1 MIFSTWLTN
10 CMSQTMSWWSVA
22 VELWED
28 MDTQHAYSLRQ
39 LYSRRQTKPG
49 SGLGV
54 TESRSLEGLG
64 SHREDR
70 RYTGGRLFQG
80 LHIPRAGSRSLG
92 QDIQM
97 SENKS
102 TILHIPSIP
111 TPDYHQESQN
121 QPNPPLIPPN
131 LNFEREE
138 YSHARNIWGNAD
150 RYKGTIS
157 DKKRQPISWDV
168 PRDNIRH
175 AVNRTSA
182 STLPQI
188 SYAGIRGRCGQQ
200 SETYQVVG

>member
-1 MIFSTWLTN
+1 
-10 CMSQTMSWWSVA
+10 
-22 VELWED
+22 

-49 SGLGV
+49 SGQGV

-64 SHREDR
+64 SHREDSR
-70 RYTGGRLFQG
+70 DTGWRLFQG

-92 QDIQM
+92 QDMQM

-157 DKKRQPISWDV
+157 DKKGDQSAEMYREIISAMQSTEQVPPPFHRSRMLGYGADV
-168 PRDNIRH
+168 
-175 AVNRTSA
+175 A
-182 STLPQI
+182 SRVKHT
-188 SYAGIRGRCGQQ
+188 R
-200 SETYQVVG
+200 